1 MKHKNIVTAI
11 VCFLV
16 ICMVLICTTC
26 LAHAEDNSPIWTH
39 KMEVAHEAA
48 DILRAYGYAE
58 NSPAI
63 FSMKMIWLQEK
74 ENLDI
79 TARVIMGEG
88 GYCDFDFKVCV
99 GAVLRNRVEYSE
111 HFPDSYSEAVSQ
123 PGQYTTAYLTG
134 FEKTTRECYE
144 AAKYVLDGKDDVPH
158 DVVWQAN
165 FPQGRETWK
174 IIEVDTGWYKSTNYF
189 CRGIWGERPSG
200 FGGNGY
206 GG

>member
-1 MKHKNIVTAI
+1 MKHKNIEVAI
-11 VCFLV
+11 TCFLV
-16 ICMVLICTTC
+16 ILFILLCVSM
-26 LAHAEDNSPIWTH
+26 AHAEEDNSPIWTH

-79 TARVIMGEG
+79 LARVIMGEG
-88 GYCDFDFKVCV
+88 GGCDFDFKVCV

-111 HFPDSYSEAVSQ
+111 YFPDSYSEAVSQ

-134 FEKTTRECYE
+134 FDKTNRESYE

-158 DVVWQAN
+158 DVIWQAN
-165 FPQGRETWK
+165 FPQGKEIWK
-174 IIEVDTGWYKSTNYF
+174 IIEVDTGWFKSTNYF
-189 CRGIWGERPSG
+189 CKGIYGE
-200 FGGNGY
+200 
-206 GG
+206 